1 MGKYIYQHKNWPNFV
16 WDALKLSPLLIE
28 VRSLQARLLGRMDIL
43 GFQLRQEASLQVLT
57 QDVVKTSEIEGERFD
72 TEQVR
77 SSIAKRLGIE
87 TGAALPADRHVD
99 GIVEMLLD
107 ATQEFQQPLTE
118 ERLFS
123 WHAVLFPTG
132 RSGFRRIVVGEWRT
146 KESGPM
152 RVLSGPFGREKIH
165 FEAPD
170 ASDLKKEMTV
180 FIKWFNTELQDVD
193 PVIKAGIA
201 HFWFVT
207 IHPFEDGNGRI
218 ARAIADMQLARSE
231 KCDQRFYSMSS
242 QIQQE
247 RHAYYDVLEACQQ
260 DGLDITV
267 WLEWFLNCLKRAIVA
282 SDSLLQKVLTKA
294 QFWTQYKQDIF
305 NPRQHEIINL
315 LLDDFYG
322 KLTSS
327 KWAKITKCSQDTA
340 LRDINNLLE
349 RGILVK
355 EEGGGRSTSYHLK

>member
-1 MGKYIYQHKNWPNFV
+1 MNKYIYQHKSWPHFT
-16 WDALKLSPLLIE
+16 WDAFRLLPLLIDA
-28 VRSLQARLLGRMDIL
+28 RTLQARLLGRMEAL
-43 GFQLRQEASLQVLT
+43 RFRLRQEAGLQILT
-57 QDVVKTSEIEGERFD
+57 QDAVKTSEIEGERFHA
-72 TEQVR
+72 EQVR

-99 GIVEMLLD
+99 GVVEMLLD
-107 ATQEFQQPLTE
+107 ATQRFERPLTE

-132 RSGFRRIVVGEWRT
+132 RSGLQRIAVGQWRT

-152 RVLSGPFGREKIH
+152 QVLSGPFGREKIH

-170 ASDLKKEMTV
+170 ASLLKKEMAA
-180 FIKWFNTELQDVD
+180 FIKWFNTELKEVD

-218 ARAIADMQLARSE
+218 ARAITDMQLARSD
-231 KCDQRFYSMSS
+231 KCDQRFYSMSA

-267 WLEWFLNCLKRAIVA
+267 WLEWFLNCFKQSIV
-282 SDSLLQKVLTKA
+282 SSESLLQKVLSKA
-294 QFWTQYKQDIF
+294 QFWNQHSQANF

-340 LRDINNLLE
+340 LRDITDLLE

-355 EEGGGRSTSYHLK
+355 EEAGGRSTSYHLK